1 MTHDFFL
8 NLMSVLF
15 PVLCLILTFV
25 PDDFNHYINLTARW
39 FYRRFNVDESRQSQF
54 TLNTS
59 ALRFF
64 GVAGLIFTLAMLVL
78 IFYKPSA

>member
-25 PDDFNHYINLTARW
+25 PDDFNHYINLAARW
-39 FYRRFNVDESRQSQF
+39 FYRRFNVAESRRSEF
-54 TLNTS
+54 SLNTR
-59 ALRFF
+59 ALRLF
-64 GVAGLIFTLAMLVL
+64 GVTGLLFTLALLVL
-78 IFYKPSA
+78 IFYRPAA